1 MLEVEALLR
10 ICPPQRWWSL
20 LFGRVPHGRQRL
32 AYGRQLGVLN
42 LNHVYNLTF
51 HYDKLLTLMDVLRL
65 VIEFVSP
72 ILPNLR
78 YISLPLAIKES
89 GE

>member
-1 MLEVEALLR
+1 MLG
-10 ICPPQRWWSL
+10 ICPPQRGRSL
-20 LFGRVPHGRQRL
+20 LLGRVPHGRQRL

-42 LNHVYNLTF
+42 LNQVYNLTF
-51 HYDKLLTLMDVLRL
+51 YYDKLLTLIDNLRL

-78 YISLPLAIKES
+78 HVYPPFAIKES

>member
-1 MLEVEALLR
+1 M
-10 ICPPQRWWSL
+10 
-20 LFGRVPHGRQRL
+20 FGRVPHGRQRL

-65 VIEFVSP
+65 VIEFASP
-72 ILPNLR
+72 ILPKLR

>member
-1 MLEVEALLR
+1 MLG
-10 ICPPQRWWSL
+10 ICPPQRGRSL
-20 LFGRVPHGRQRL
+20 LLGRVPHGRQRL
-32 AYGRQLGVLN
+32 AYVRQLGFLN
-42 LNHVYNLTF
+42 LNQVYNLTSY
-51 HYDKLLTLMDVLRL
+51 YDKLLTLIDNMQL

-78 YISLPLAIKES
+78 HVYPPFAIKES